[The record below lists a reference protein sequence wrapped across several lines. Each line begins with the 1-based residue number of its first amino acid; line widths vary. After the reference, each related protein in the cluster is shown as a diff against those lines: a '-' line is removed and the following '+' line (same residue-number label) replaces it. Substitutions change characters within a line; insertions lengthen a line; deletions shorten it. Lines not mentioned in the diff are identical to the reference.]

1 MQNNILKPE
10 LVHALNLEHHGYT
23 HPEAVLLALETAQD
37 EICTFTGLIPGSTFS
52 LGNHILQS
60 LSVPQANLVINME
73 QQNNIMST
81 LLQYDQSGV
90 FPDRI
95 VNFHFASGDRMVV
108 ISTYRNGNFGLDGFN
123 IPCFSIATL
132 YLANHTVLSVVF
144 APFH

>member
-10 LVHALNLEHHGYT
+10 LVHALNLENHGYT
-23 HPEAVLLALETAQD
+23 HPEAVFLALETAQD
-37 EICTFTGLIPGSTFS
+37 ELCAHTGLTPGSTFS
-52 LGNHILQS
+52 IGNHILQS
-60 LSVPQANLVINME
+60 LIVPQANMVLNSE
-73 QQNNIMST
+73 QQNHIIQA

-95 VNFHFASGDRMVV
+95 VHFYFANGDRMVV
-108 ISTYRNGNFGLDGFN
+108 ISTYRNGDFGLDGFH

-132 YLANHTVLSVVF
+132 YLDNHIVLSVVF